1 MLDIKRI
8 RENPDEIRAALKAR
22 RSDIDLEPFFE
33 MEQKRRALIAE
44 VDAMRSK
51 SNADSKQVPVKKKNG
66 EDGLPLP
73 PYAVYNI
80 GGGRP
85 VSLLDFVTILQEEL
99 VRAGVLPKD
108 YDFEAHKKLVPMQP
122 GDVPVT
128 YADTEALERD
138 FGYRPEI
145 DLRTG
150 LRSFAKWYR
159 AFYTEK

>member
-66 EDGLPLP
+66 EDVTALLAEMKELSAKIKEREEELRTVEQ
-73 PYAVYNI
+73 AVT
-80 GGGRP
+80 
-85 VSLLDFVTILQEEL
+85 DFVLTI
-99 VRAGVLPKD
+99 PN
-108 YDFEAHKKLVPMQP
+108 VP
-122 GDVPVT
+122 DKSVPDGPDDSANVT
-128 YADTEALERD
+128 MR
-138 FGYRPEI
+138 
-145 DLRTG
+145 
-150 LRSFAKWYR
+150 K
-159 AFYTEK
+159 

>member
-66 EDGLPLP
+66 EDVT
-73 PYAVYNI
+73 A
-80 GGGRP
+80 
-85 VSLLDFVTILQEEL
+85 LLAEMKEL
-99 VRAGVLPKD
+99 SARIK
-108 YDFEAHKKLVPMQP
+108 
-122 GDVPVT
+122 
-128 YADTEALERD
+128 ER
-138 FGYRPEI
+138 
-145 DLRTG
+145 
-150 LRSFAKWYR
+150 
-159 AFYTEK
+159 